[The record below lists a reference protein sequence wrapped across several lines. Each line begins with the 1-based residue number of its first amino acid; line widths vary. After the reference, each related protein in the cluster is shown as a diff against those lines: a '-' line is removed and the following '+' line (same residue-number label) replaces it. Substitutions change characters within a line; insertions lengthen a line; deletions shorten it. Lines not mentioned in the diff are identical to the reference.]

1 MCCKYIGF
9 HIFLQASVCSLLA
22 DQQDALKHGFLIND
36 LVNKLI

>member
-1 MCCKYIGF
+1 MDYNYIRF
-9 HIFLQASVCSLLA
+9 HILLQASVFSLFA